1 MWVKN
6 DFNDVSFMMFLCAYK
21 ITQAGNTYKM
31 FSHLLFVTKG
41 LTFGHILHTS
51 LDFNLTCVI
60 DATWNTKYS
69 GVTGGGGGAEFLLT
83 YQEKRVK
90 EKGGKMETKSCRR
103 EGEKLKMEGGK
114 VTRWQDE

>member
-1 MWVKN
+1 
-6 DFNDVSFMMFLCAYK
+6 
-21 ITQAGNTYKM
+21 M

-51 LDFNLTCVI
+51 LDFNQTCVI

-69 GVTGGGGGAEFLLT
+69 GVTGGGGGGG
-83 YQEKRVK
+83 QGGRVSADLPGKKSEGKK
-90 EKGGKMETKSCRR
+90 EEGGKMEKKSCKR
-103 EGEKLKMEGGK
+103 EDEKLKMEGGK